1 MKKGLSLLMLVVCV
15 TGLLMAG
22 MAFAEEKTYKVAFIT
37 TTMAHSVPA
46 AWHEGIKRAAEANPS
61 IEYEV
66 ADGEWRADVQIA
78 KIEDYINRG
87 FDALILQA
95 QDAAALAASVRE
107 AEEAGIFVVTL
118 NLDVTVPHAA
128 LVTMVTDRGGRL
140 VAQEMAKDLGEKGNV
155 VILQSPPGASIGI
168 DRERGFREEIGK
180 YPEIKIIAAQNAE
193 WRKDKAFA
201 IMQSLLQS
209 NSQIDGVYGVND
221 SMAEGAALAAEQAG
235 KLEGM
240 SVWGLDGE
248 KDALSMIE
256 EGKLTGTIYT
266 NCFMQGELAL
276 KVVEE
281 LLTSGKSPQESTETQ
296 VVEVDPM
303 VVRKEN
309 VGEIKPEDRW

>member
-1 MKKGLSLLMLVVCV
+1 MKKNLSLLIVVCLA
-15 TGLLMAG
+15 GFMLMG
-22 MAFAEEKTYKVAFIT
+22 SAFAEEKTYKVAFIT
-37 TTMAHSVPA
+37 TSMAHSVPA
-46 AWHEGIKRAAEANPS
+46 AWHEGIKRAADTKAY

-78 KIEDYINRG
+78 KMEDYINRG
-87 FDALILQA
+87 FDAIILQA

-107 AEEAGIFVVTL
+107 AEEEGIFVVTL

-128 LVTMVTDRGGRL
+128 LVTMVTDRGGKL
-140 VAQEMAKDLGEKGNV
+140 VAQEMAKDLDGQGNV

-168 DRERGFREEIGK
+168 DRERGFREEIK
-180 YPEIKIIAAQNAE
+180 NYPDIKIVAAQNAE

-209 NSQIDGVYGVND
+209 QDQIDGVYGIND

-248 KDALSMIE
+248 KDALTMIE

-276 KVVEE
+276 QVVED
-281 LLTSGKSPQESTETQ
+281 LLKSGKTPQDITETQ

-303 VVRKEN
+303 VVRKDN
-309 VGEIKPEDRW
+309 VGEIKAEDRW